1 MSEGNNKTLIYALAG
16 AGALIGA
23 ALVFHYVSNKQE
35 ASSSSQCFEEIEALG
50 PAKKEANGMLSFN
63 YYKDIFMIIS
73 KHSK

>member
-1 MSEGNNKTLIYALAG
+1 MSDGNNKTLVYALVG

-35 ASSSSQCFEEIEALG
+35 VTNSQCFDEIEALG
-50 PAKKEANGMLSFN
+50 PAKKESNGMLSFN